1 MTPTEIESAA
11 RNRYNAVGDTFFSSS
26 EILDLM
32 YQACIEL
39 AREANVIEQVYT
51 TSTVASQQ
59 EYSYPT
65 TAVAIKRITYE
76 GAKLQPITMRE
87 DDAITGL
94 SASTTDSG
102 TPAYYFIWNK
112 EIYLRPIPSGVGTLK
127 IFTINEPQAITST
140 STLEVPTHFHM
151 DLTHYICAAMAMKDG
166 NMQVWQMHE
175 DKWQKVLMSA
185 KKWYRLSKRADGFTN
200 VQDEEQLIGGY
211 LGLV

>member
-32 YQACIEL
+32 YQACVEL
-39 AREANVIEQVYT
+39 AREANLIEQVYT
-51 TSTVASQQ
+51 TSTVISQQ

-65 TAVAIKRITYE
+65 TAMAIKRITYE

-112 EIYLRPIPSGVGTLK
+112 EIYLRPIPAAVGTLK
-127 IFTINEPQAITST
+127 IFTVNEPQAITST

-151 DLTHYICAAMAMKDG
+151 DLTHYICASMAMKDG
-166 NMQVWQMHE
+166 NQQTWQMHE

-185 KKWYRLSKRADGFTN
+185 KKWARLNKRADSFSN
-200 VQDEEQLIGGY
+200 VQDEDQLIGGY